1 MIKFS
6 SEPNFSEYYIWQ
18 EVIKYG
24 GIRLNYQN
32 RKLKILFSF
41 TIILLVFS
49 LFFNFYY
56 IGKNRKYKLYI
67 EEEIMSTLK
76 TMESCIK
83 DVNLLIDQVNK
94 NKIASIEDINNL
106 TINYKEFAYG
116 MQDLIYLDRHIRE
129 DEYPFKIEPYYLKIY
144 YELNILNEKE
154 NTSSNFYEKDM
165 FTFIQKI
172 TEEYHN
178 ILSSYFRDINSI
190 VTNDEWVD
198 ILYHIDAVNNNY
210 ELPSSMLR

>member
-1 MIKFS
+1 M
-6 SEPNFSEYYIWQ
+6 
-18 EVIKYG
+18 
-24 GIRLNYQN
+24 NYQN
-32 RKLKILFSF
+32 QKLKVIFGF
-41 TIILLVFS
+41 TIIFLVVS
-49 LFFNFYY
+49 LFFSVYY

-67 EEEIMSTLK
+67 EEEIISTLK

-83 DVNLLIDQVNK
+83 DVNLIIDKVNK
-94 NKIASIEDINNL
+94 NKIVSKEDINNL
-106 TINYKEFAYG
+106 AINYKEFAYG
-116 MQDLIYLDRHIRE
+116 MQDLIYLDTYIRE
-129 DEYPFKIEPYYLKIY
+129 DEYSFKIEPYYLKIY
-144 YELNILNEKE
+144 YELNIMNEKE

-178 ILSSYFRDINSI
+178 ILSSYFRDTNSM
-190 VTNDEWVD
+190 VSNDEWVD